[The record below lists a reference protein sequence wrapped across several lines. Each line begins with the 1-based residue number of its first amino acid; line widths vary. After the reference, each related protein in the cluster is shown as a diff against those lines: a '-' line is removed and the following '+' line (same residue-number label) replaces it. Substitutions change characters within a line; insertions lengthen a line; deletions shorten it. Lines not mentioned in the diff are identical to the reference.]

1 MTVLP
6 RIALWITEGPHCLQP
21 QTTKQNKQKTPS
33 YMCRG
38 QHFGMAGGGHKCDQ
52 LLMTG
57 PARQGRPRSSPAL
70 HSSFSCQRSCPTGPF
85 QSQDGCPLCT
95 CFCPGRQSVQPSSLS
110 SSSYAMR
117 AEKRESPVPSLP
129 LAKESQTQT
138 TPERERNHWGSGA
151 RGWVFNQNYW
161 NSLSALT
168 LLPIRSFSP
177 LSVCLST
184 RCFLS
189 TNNKPVHVHRGH
201 SRYGSS

>member
-1 MTVLP
+1 MPEKLP
-6 RIALWITEGPHCLQP
+6 HW
-21 QTTKQNKQKTPS
+21 
-33 YMCRG
+33 
-38 QHFGMAGGGHKCDQ
+38 
-52 LLMTG
+52 
-57 PARQGRPRSSPAL
+57 
-70 HSSFSCQRSCPTGPF
+70 SFF
-85 QSQDGCPLCT
+85 QSQDSCPLCT

-151 RGWVFNQNYW
+151 RGWIFNRNYW

-177 LSVCLST
+177 LSVRSLPYSGRWEAPVPWHGGGQGLHLSDSLRLPGT
-184 RCFLS
+184 PPGTVSVTDPLRTS
-189 TNNKPVHVHRGH
+189 EE
-201 SRYGSS
+201 SIA